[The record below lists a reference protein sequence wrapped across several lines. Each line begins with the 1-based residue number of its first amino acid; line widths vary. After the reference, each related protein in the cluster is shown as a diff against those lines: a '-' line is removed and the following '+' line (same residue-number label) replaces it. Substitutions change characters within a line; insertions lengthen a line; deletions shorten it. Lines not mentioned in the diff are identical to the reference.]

1 MKDTEL
7 APRRITD
14 LIPDDKI
21 GIGEGKRA
29 GDMLGIEL
37 LLDDYELKDG
47 ELGTFA
53 VIKCRVAA
61 TLSPVVVICGAKPV
75 MAQLN
80 ALTPID
86 LPLAVRFEKFG
97 ERSFV
102 MR

>member
-1 MKDTEL
+1 MSTEL
-7 APRRITD
+7 APRRIGD
-14 LIPDDKI
+14 LITDEKI

-37 LLDDYELKDG
+37 ILDDYTLRDG
-47 ELGTFA
+47 EYGTFA
-53 VIKCRVAA
+53 IIKFRVAE
-61 TLSPVVVICGAKPV
+61 TLSPVTVICGAAPV

-102 MR
+102 LR